1 MDKEKKLLLP
11 YDACEI
17 DAIEGWLDEQAREG
31 WRLETIDG
39 MHFYFTRPDDA
50 TLTRYRIDIL
60 PKKVPDLAE
69 RRATFD
75 DLGWEYIATLFDN
88 FDIYAAA
95 RPDAVE
101 INTDEELLRQTV
113 KSHYRR
119 RYIKGNAILLLVLL
133 FIVLLRYLLFGEF
146 TPLFTLLVSS
156 RGHIF
161 WLIPLWAIAFILGLA
176 LDGRVYKGVSNRMLL
191 HREFH
196 TPQRATGR
204 KVLRYTVW
212 IILLAAVLL
221 NGHQNLASKDIQH
234 PTFPDDAYPFPTLA
248 EISPQEDN
256 GYRSSLHEQTY
267 PLSRFGWL
275 ATSLTFEQQMAAG
288 DIEWV
293 YILEYHD
300 TQWRWLAKGYAR
312 EVAKQHP
319 EAETVTVEGYE
330 SAHYWQD
337 NGEEYLLLWD
347 GEKRVVEVTYSG
359 KASLRNSL
367 PAFAIQG

>member
-1 MDKEKKLLLP
+1 MEKEKKLLLP

-17 DAIEGWLDEQAREG
+17 DAIEGWLDEQARDG
-31 WRLETIDG
+31 WRLESVDG

-75 DLGWEYIATLFDN
+75 DLGWEYIATLFDTL
-88 FDIYAAA
+88 DIYAAA

-113 KSHYRR
+113 KSYYRR
-119 RYIKGNAILLLVLL
+119 RYIKGNTILLLVLL
-133 FIVLLRYLLFGEF
+133 GIVLLRYLLFGEF

-156 RGHIF
+156 DGHLF
-161 WLIPLWAIAFILGLA
+161 WLVPLWALVFIIGLV
-176 LDGRVYKGVSNRMLL
+176 LDSRIYKGVSNRMLL

-196 TPQRATGR
+196 TPQRATVR
-204 KVLRYTVW
+204 KVVRYTVW
-212 IILLAAVLL
+212 IMLLAATII
-221 NGHQNLASKDIQH
+221 NTTQNSSSRERHHL
-234 PTFPDDAYPFPTLA
+234 PFPHEDYPFPTLA
-248 EISPQEDN
+248 DISSEEGANREYALREQR
-256 GYRSSLHEQTY
+256 YSL
-267 PLSRFGWL
+267 SDFGWL
-275 ATSLTFEQQMAAG
+275 STTISQEEAEAAG

-300 TQWRWLAKGYAR
+300 TKWRWLAKGYANELLR
-312 EVAKQHP
+312 QQDDA
-319 EAETVTVEGYE
+319 EAVTVEGYE
-330 SAHYWQD
+330 TAHYWVD
-337 NGEEYLLLWD
+337 NGEEHLLLWD

-359 KASLRNSL
+359 EASLRHSL
-367 PAFAIQG
+367 PVFAIP